1 MTEDEIY
8 YAYLKENPEL
18 LAFNPFDSENRKV
31 ITSTF
36 VYKCFDVKMNLIQLL
51 EDAKII
57 KPQPRYSTRLES
69 IALLRAALE
78 SFGHDTSHLSDEE
91 LEMNATIV
99 ADGFRAVGVSV
110 EEAVDSIKQFKEMGY
125 SLEEVSLNDDELNK
139 IEQPWKTKRKKK
151 PWE

>member
-31 ITSTF
+31 IASTF
-36 VYKCFDVKMNLIQLL
+36 VYKCFDIKMNLIRLF

-57 KPQPRYSTRLES
+57 KPQPRHSTRLEGV
-69 IALLRAALE
+69 ALLRAALE
-78 SFGHDTSHLSDEE
+78 SVGHDTSHLSDEE
-91 LEMNATIV
+91 LESNATIV
-99 ADGFRAVGVSV
+99 ADGLRAVGVSV
-110 EEAVDSIKQFKEMGY
+110 EEAVDSIKQFEEMGY
-125 SLEEVSLNDDELNK
+125 SLEEFSLNDDELNK